1 MQPSDASVRRAGL
14 AAILGFLLV
23 VPWFVGSYY
32 HFLLSLALI
41 NIILATGLNLLTGNA
56 GQISLCHSSF
66 MAIGAYATTFLFATA
81 GMTFWLA
88 LPLGSAVAGVFGVLL
103 GLPALRLRGFYLA
116 VVTLGFLEINLTVA
130 ENLEVAA
137 YLPQA
142 RRDFRHNRERVE
154 SYFPVLGARR
164 RQAAGLLSGGEQ
176 QMLAIGRA
184 LMSVPRLLVLD
195 EPSLGL
201 APRTVRDI
209 FRVIRRINAEGVTIV
224 VAEQNANQ
232 VLAAADH
239 VYVLESGRVAV
250 SGTGAELRER
260 ADIRRTYLGLV

>member
-1 MQPSDASVRRAGL
+1 VLEIAGLFAGYGRIDVLRDVALSVQQGSIVGVLGTNGAGKTTLARTMSGLTAVRAGRIL
-14 AAILGFLLV
+14 FEGRPIQGTAPERIVAAGLV
-23 VPWFVGSYY
+23 QVPQGR
-32 HFLLSLALI
+32 
-41 NIILATGLNLLTGNA
+41 
-56 GQISLCHSSF
+56 
-66 MAIGAYATTFLFATA
+66 MLF
-81 GMTFWLA
+81 
-88 LPLGSAVAGVFGVLL
+88 PD
-103 GLPALRLRGFYLA
+103 
-116 VVTLGFLEINLTVA
+116 LTVA

-142 RRDFRHNRERVE
+142 RRDFRRNLERVE

-224 VAEQNANQ
+224 VAEQNAHQ

-260 ADIRRTYLGLV
+260 ADIRRTYLGLA

>member
-1 MQPSDASVRRAGL
+1 VLEIAGLFAGYGRIDVLRDVALSVQQGSIVGVLGTNGAGKTTLARTMSGLTTVRAGRIL
-14 AAILGFLLV
+14 LEGRPIQGAAPERIVAAGLV
-23 VPWFVGSYY
+23 QVPQGR
-32 HFLLSLALI
+32 
-41 NIILATGLNLLTGNA
+41 
-56 GQISLCHSSF
+56 
-66 MAIGAYATTFLFATA
+66 MLF
-81 GMTFWLA
+81 
-88 LPLGSAVAGVFGVLL
+88 PD
-103 GLPALRLRGFYLA
+103 
-116 VVTLGFLEINLTVA
+116 LTVA